1 MNQLSVSEE
10 KILEAVKEAKQKST
24 DRNFTQSFD
33 LSIGIKDLDLSNPE
47 NRINEKVSLPHGTGK
62 KQKVGVFAEGE
73 LAERAE
79 KAGADKVF
87 TRNELEELGDNQ
99 TEAKKIAE
107 EYSSFLAQ
115 ADLMPVVGKELGP
128 VLGPRGKMPQPVSP
142 TGDPSK
148 LISASRSSVQINV
161 RDNPVA
167 SLTVGTE
174 EMPEEEISENV
185 DAILD
190 FMISQLPKGPKQIKS
205 VTLKTT
211 MGKPV
216 SIEVN

>member
-99 TEAKKIAE
+99 TEAKK
-107 EYSSFLAQ
+107 
-115 ADLMPVVGKELGP
+115 
-128 VLGPRGKMPQPVSP
+128 
-142 TGDPSK
+142 
-148 LISASRSSVQINV
+148 
-161 RDNPVA
+161 
-167 SLTVGTE
+167 
-174 EMPEEEISENV
+174 
-185 DAILD
+185 
-190 FMISQLPKGPKQIKS
+190 
-205 VTLKTT
+205 
-211 MGKPV
+211 
-216 SIEVN
+216 